1 MIIFKGGVII
11 CVSDTFYKK
20 EWKMSELII
29 YKSNDLVVSRY
40 DLTEQETRLIS
51 YAVAKLKKSSL

>member
-1 MIIFKGGVII
+1 
-11 CVSDTFYKK
+11 
-20 EWKMSELII
+20 MSELII